1 MSVPNVNCKI
11 LYVQNEDALSKSPA
25 LTEKYGGKRKFYS
38 SNQTQDYLTYV
49 NTGSKEK
56 IDYVAY
62 SGNDEKSCGVF
73 GKNGLMSMKEKKALR
88 QRLRETK
95 SIIWDCL
102 LTFQPEFGQRYC
114 NDYEQAYEMMKREM
128 PRFLKDA
135 GFKPDNITWFAAL
148 HTNKKHRHIHISFFE
163 NAPTRIRQRSKE
175 LQFSHGKINQEC
187 IRRFKVHVEQNL
199 TDISAELR
207 IARKEATTLS
217 KEVLFSKDS
226 LIRYNN
232 AFQEQI
238 LDLVDK
244 LPPGGRIS
252 YDSENM
258 RPLKPLIDKIVD
270 TAIKSNR
277 KWYKAFV
284 NFCAEAKKHDDRT
297 REILIRQQIP
307 EVFWPQYM
315 KSDTY
320 LDDMY
325 RRLGNQVLNYVRIYR
340 RRERPAKGRLA
351 RKRIRRK
358 TAVSVLAKG
367 MEMQAALQVDSMYFF
382 EEYLKKLEEARED
395 AANQEETEKDEME

>member
-102 LTFQPEFGQRYC
+102 LMFQPEFGQRYC

-135 GFKPDNITWFAAL
+135 GFNPDNITWYAAL

-232 AFQEQI
+232 AFQEQM
-238 LDLVDK
+238 LDLIDK
-244 LPPGGRIS
+244 LPPSGRIS

-258 RPLKPLIDKIVD
+258 CPLKPLIDKIVD

-315 KSDTY
+315 KSDAY

>member
-102 LTFQPEFGQRYC
+102 LMFQPEFGQRYC

-135 GFKPDNITWFAAL
+135 GFKPDNITWYAAL

-175 LQFSHGKINQEC
+175 LHFSRGKINQEC

-199 TDISAELR
+199 TNISAELR

-238 LDLVDK
+238 LDLIDK
-244 LPPGGRIS
+244 LPPSGRIS

-307 EVFWPQYM
+307 EVFWDRYL

-340 RRERPAKGRLA
+340 RRERPVKGRLA
-351 RKRIRRK
+351 QKRIRRK

-382 EEYLKKLEEARED
+382 EEYLRKLEEARED

>member
-187 IRRFKVHVEQNL
+187 IRRFKVHVEQKL

-358 TAVSVLAKG
+358 TAVSVLAKD

-382 EEYLKKLEEARED
+382 EEYLKKLEEARKD

>member
-1 MSVPNVNCKI
+1 MATIKYI
-11 LYVQNEDALSKSPA
+11 FADGH
-25 LTEKYGGKRKFYS
+25 TEEVEVTEEFKREYEF
-38 SNQTQDYLTYV
+38 
-49 NTGSKEK
+49 
-56 IDYVAY
+56 
-62 SGNDEKSCGVF
+62 
-73 GKNGLMSMKEKKALR
+73 
-88 QRLRETK
+88 
-95 SIIWDCL
+95 L
-102 LTFQPEFGQRYC
+102 LVR
-114 NDYEQAYEMMKREM
+114 EQAPHWKEMKQKERAGLRCVKNLSLDKFSEDGYDLPADSPNPLERLIQKEEHREYYRKREM

-207 IARKEATTLS
+207 IARKEATNLS

-244 LPPGGRIS
+244 LPPSGRIS

-284 NFCAEAKKHDDRT
+284 NFCAEAKRHDDRT
-297 REILIRQQIP
+297 QEILIRQQIP

-358 TAVSVLAKG
+358 TAMSVLAKG

-382 EEYLKKLEEARED
+382 EEYLRKLEEARAD
-395 AANQEETEKDEME
+395 AANQEEMEKDEME

>member
-1 MSVPNVNCKI
+1 MSIPNVNCKI

-88 QRLRETK
+88 QRLRETT
-95 SIIWDCL
+95 SVIWDCL

-114 NDYEQAYEMMKREM
+114 NDYEQAYEMMKREL

-163 NAPTRIRQRSKE
+163 NEPMRYRQRSKE

-244 LPPGGRIS
+244 LPPSGRIS

-315 KSDTY
+315 KSD
-320 LDDMY
+320 
-325 RRLGNQVLNYVRIYR
+325 IHW
-340 RRERPAKGRLA
+340 A
-351 RKRIRRK
+351 
-358 TAVSVLAKG
+358 
-367 MEMQAALQVDSMYFF
+367 
-382 EEYLKKLEEARED
+382 
-395 AANQEETEKDEME
+395 

>member
-95 SIIWDCL
+95 SMIWDCL

-135 GFKPDNITWFAAL
+135 GFNPDNITWYAAL

-217 KEVLFSKDS
+217 KEVLFSKES

-238 LDLVDK
+238 LELVEN
-244 LPPGGRIS
+244 LPPSGRIS

-284 NFCAEAKKHDDRT
+284 NFCAEAKKHDERT

-307 EVFWPQYM
+307 EVFWSQYM

-340 RRERPAKGRLA
+340 RHERPAKGRLA

>member
-11 LYVQNEDALSKSPA
+11 KYIQNEEDLAKSSV
-25 LTEKYGGKRKFYS
+25 LTEKYGGNRQFYS
-38 SNQTQDYLTYV
+38 SRLADDYMKYMDK
-49 NTGSKEK
+49 GSKEK
-56 IDYVAY
+56 TDYISYA
-62 SGNDEKSCGVF
+62 GDEEKSCGVF
-73 GKNGLMSMKEKKALR
+73 DKNGLLTSRGKQKLR
-88 QRLRETK
+88 QNLRKTK

-102 LTFQPEFGQRYC
+102 LTFQPEFGQWYC

-238 LDLVDK
+238 LDLADK
-244 LPPGGRIS
+244 LPPRGRIS

-258 RPLKPLIDKIVD
+258 RPLRPLIDKIVD

-297 REILIRQQIP
+297 REILIRP
-307 EVFWPQYM
+307 PA
-315 KSDTY
+315 DT
-320 LDDMY
+320 
-325 RRLGNQVLNYVRIYR
+325 R
-340 RRERPAKGRLA
+340 
-351 RKRIRRK
+351 
-358 TAVSVLAKG
+358 SVLAAIHEIG
-367 MEMQAALQVDSMYFF
+367 HLFGRYVPTFRQPSIELCPH
-382 EEYLKKLEEARED
+382 LPPPRTPRERT
-395 AANQEETEKDEME
+395 ACPQTHPSKNRHERACQRYGNAGGPASRFHVLL

>member
-1 MSVPNVNCKI
+1 MSRRWV
-11 LYVQNEDALSKSPA
+11 LS
-25 LTEKYGGKRKFYS
+25 
-38 SNQTQDYLTYV
+38 
-49 NTGSKEK
+49 
-56 IDYVAY
+56 
-62 SGNDEKSCGVF
+62 
-73 GKNGLMSMKEKKALR
+73 
-88 QRLRETK
+88 
-95 SIIWDCL
+95 L
-102 LTFQPEFGQRYC
+102 L
-114 NDYEQAYEMMKREM
+114 
-128 PRFLKDA
+128 
-135 GFKPDNITWFAAL
+135 
-148 HTNKKHRHIHISFFE
+148 FE

-232 AFQEQI
+232 AFQGQI
-238 LDLVDK
+238 LDLIDK
-244 LPPGGRIS
+244 LPPSGRIS

-258 RPLKPLIDKIVD
+258 CPLKPLIDKIVD

-382 EEYLKKLEEARED
+382 EEYLRKLEEARED

>member
-1 MSVPNVNCKI
+1 MSVPYVNCRIRYAEYDYSDKP
-11 LYVQNEDALSKSPA
+11 PA
-25 LTEKYGGKRKFYS
+25 LKEKYEGKRKFYS
-38 SNQTQDYLTYV
+38 CNQTQDYITYM

-56 IDYVAY
+56 IDYIAY
-62 SGNDEKSCGVF
+62 SGDNEKSTGVF
-73 GKNGLMSMKEKKALR
+73 GKNGLLTVKEKKSIRQKLR
-88 QRLRETK
+88 KTK
-95 SIIWDCL
+95 SVIWDCL

-114 NDYEQAYEMMKREM
+114 NDFEQAYEMMKREM

-163 NAPTRIRQRSKE
+163 NEPMRYRQRSKE

-207 IARKEATTLS
+207 IARKEATGLA
-217 KEVLFSKDS
+217 KEVLFSKAS

-232 AFQEQI
+232 AFHEQI
-238 LDLVDK
+238 LDLVEK
-244 LPPGGRIS
+244 LPASGRIS

-258 RPLKPLIDKIVD
+258 RPLKPLINNIVD

-277 KWYKAFV
+277 KWYEAFV
-284 NFCAEAKKHDDRT
+284 NFCGEVKKHDDLT
-297 REILIRQQIP
+297 REMLIRQNIP
-307 EVFWPQYM
+307 EVFWEQYM
-315 KSDTY
+315 KSDVY

-325 RRLGNQVLNYVRIYR
+325 RRLGNQVLNYVRVYK
-340 RRERPAKGRLA
+340 RREPTAKGRLA
-351 RKRIRRK
+351 KKRIRRK

-367 MEMQAALQVDSMYFF
+367 IEIQAALQVDSMYFF
-382 EEYLKKLEEARED
+382 EEYLRKLEEARED
-395 AANQEETEKDEME
+395 AANYEELEKDEME

>member
-11 LYVQNEDALSKSPA
+11 QYIQNEGESAKSPA
-25 LTEKYGGKRKFYS
+25 LTEKYSNKRKFYS
-38 SNQTQDYLTYV
+38 SQLADDYMKYMDK
-49 NTGSKEK
+49 GSKEK
-56 IDYVAY
+56 TDYVSYA
-62 SGNDEKSCGVF
+62 GDEEKSCGVF
-73 GKNGLMSMKEKKALR
+73 GKNGLLTMSEKKKLR
-88 QRLRETK
+88 QQLRETK
-95 SIIWDCL
+95 SVIWDCL

-114 NDYEQAYEMMKREM
+114 NDFDQAYEMMKREM

-135 GFKPDNITWFAAL
+135 GFNPDNITWYAAL

-175 LQFSHGKINQEC
+175 LHFSRGKINQEC
-187 IRRFKVHVEQNL
+187 IRWFKVHVEQNL

-207 IARKEATTLS
+207 IARKEATNLS

-238 LDLVDK
+238 LDLVEK
-244 LPPGGRIS
+244 LPPSGRIS

-258 RPLKPLIDKIVD
+258 RPVKPLIDKIVD

-284 NFCAEAKKHDDRT
+284 NFCAEVKKHDDKT

-307 EVFWPQYM
+307 EVFWDQYL

-320 LDDMY
+320 LNDMY
-325 RRLGNQVLNYVRIYR
+325 RRLGNQVLNYARVYR
-340 RRERPAKGRLA
+340 RRERPAKSRLA

-358 TAVSVLAKG
+358 TALSVLAKG

-395 AANQEETEKDEME
+395 AANQEEMEKDEME

>member
-1 MSVPNVNCKI
+1 MSIPNVNCKI

-95 SIIWDCL
+95 SVIWDCL

-114 NDYEQAYEMMKREM
+114 NDYEQAYEMMKREL

-163 NAPTRIRQRSKE
+163 NEPMRYRQRSKE

-238 LDLVDK
+238 LDLIDK
-244 LPPGGRIS
+244 LPPSGRIS

-340 RRERPAKGRLA
+340 RRERPAKGWLA

-395 AANQEETEKDEME
+395 AANQEEMEKDEME

>member
-1 MSVPNVNCKI
+1 M
-11 LYVQNEDALSKSPA
+11 
-25 LTEKYGGKRKFYS
+25 
-38 SNQTQDYLTYV
+38 
-49 NTGSKEK
+49 
-56 IDYVAY
+56 
-62 SGNDEKSCGVF
+62 
-73 GKNGLMSMKEKKALR
+73 
-88 QRLRETK
+88 
-95 SIIWDCL
+95 
-102 LTFQPEFGQRYC
+102 TFQPEFGQRYC

-148 HTNKKHRHIHISFFE
+148 HTNKKHHHIHISFFE

-207 IARKEATTLS
+207 IARKEATNLS

-226 LIRYNN
+226 LIRYNS

-244 LPPGGRIS
+244 LPPSGRIS

-258 RPLKPLIDKIVD
+258 HPLKPLIDKVVD

-340 RRERPAKGRLA
+340 CRERPAKGRLA
-351 RKRIRRK
+351 RKRIRRR
-358 TAVSVLAKG
+358 TAMSILAKG

-382 EEYLKKLEEARED
+382 EEYLRKLEEARED

>member
-1 MSVPNVNCKI
+1 
-11 LYVQNEDALSKSPA
+11 
-25 LTEKYGGKRKFYS
+25 
-38 SNQTQDYLTYV
+38 
-49 NTGSKEK
+49 
-56 IDYVAY
+56 
-62 SGNDEKSCGVF
+62 
-73 GKNGLMSMKEKKALR
+73 MSMKEKKALR

-102 LTFQPEFGQRYC
+102 LMFQPEFGQRYC

-135 GFKPDNITWFAAL
+135 GFNPDNITWYAAL

-238 LDLVDK
+238 LDLIDK
-244 LPPGGRIS
+244 LPPSGRIS

-284 NFCAEAKKHDDRT
+284 NFCAEAKKHDDKT

-358 TAVSVLAKG
+358 TAMSVLAKG

-382 EEYLKKLEEARED
+382 EEYLRKLEEARED
-395 AANQEETEKDEME
+395 AANQEQWLFDQVYEDLHDMITVLCPITNKNEPIWESGAKNFIKCRA